1 MSNATQFDDV
11 LRGGTLDELRRRM
24 LPGGRAASKALFLE
38 LGQVGLSV
46 LLRACQFGRLDMAEA
61 LVKEHGHPV
70 DLRHPGHGCT
80 AFLFMCGA
88 VSHQGVALN
97 LRAAVF
103 LVRTL
108 GANPLATTTEGNGAL
123 HFAAREG
130 HTELARILVREFRL
144 DPNALNKA
152 GQSPLFKA
160 RCDARVMLS
169 LLPVTTGRM
178 WHLFAS

>member
-1 MSNATQFDDV
+1 M
-11 LRGGTLDELRRRM
+11 
-24 LPGGRAASKALFLE
+24 
-38 LGQVGLSV
+38 
-46 LLRACQFGRLDMAEA
+46 
-61 LVKEHGHPV
+61 
-70 DLRHPGHGCT
+70 
-80 AFLFMCGA
+80 
-88 VSHQGVALN
+88 
-97 LRAAVF
+97 
-103 LVRTL
+103 
-108 GANPLATTTEGNGAL
+108 L

-178 WHLFAS
+178 WHLFASPLLPPPPPPSPPCHLGRTA